1 MVTGCL
7 VVVVVG
13 LGVVVGVVVVVVVV
27 VVDVV
32 VVDDDDVVVGADV
45 VTVVGKFRSPSQ
57 LRVRSAFVSSAIEFQ
72 EKWRFLRLS
81 RKTLNQLKVFH

>member
-1 MVTGCL
+1 MVVTGCL

-32 VVDDDDVVVGADV
+32 VVDDDVVVGADV
-45 VTVVGKFRSPSQ
+45 FTVVGKFRSPSQ
-57 LRVRSAFVSSAIEFQ
+57 ERVRTAFELSAKMFC
-72 EKWRFLRLS
+72 FLQ
-81 RKTLNQLKVFH
+81 LNINGLHIHKLN